1 MEILTVDIIARPGAG
16 EAEGEP
22 GRAGERGGAAAV
34 QVSPYSIQS
43 RIWRYTR
50 GHWLGLIKRNW
61 FFSFRSIS
69 HPTEQ
74 FRYHLSI
81 LPKYHI

>member
-43 RIWRYTR
+43 RRWRYTG
-50 GHWLGLIKRNW
+50 GHWLGLIEGSW
-61 FFSFRSIS
+61 FFSFYLIS
-69 HPTEQ
+69 N
-74 FRYHLSI
+74 
-81 LPKYHI
+81 